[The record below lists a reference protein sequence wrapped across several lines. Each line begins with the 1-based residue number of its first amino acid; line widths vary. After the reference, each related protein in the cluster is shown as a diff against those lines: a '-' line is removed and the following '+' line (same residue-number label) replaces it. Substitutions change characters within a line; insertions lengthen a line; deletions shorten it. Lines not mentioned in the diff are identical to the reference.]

1 MSKLPN
7 LAPTLML
14 KLTPGTGI
22 TATVDIGEDTE
33 VTTDLMA
40 TMDTTERD
48 LLMMPLPL
56 VPTPMLQLTPG
67 TGITAMED
75 IGEDTEVTMAD
86 LMDMVTTE
94 RDLLMRVPPPNLAP
108 TPILQLTRGTVTT
121 GMVTTGLT
129 VMVTTALAT
138 EAITGDKKWTSR
150 TTSDLSLP
158 ADSSVKRQ
166 FLQNN
171 FLFTLLK
178 NSFVLCIRVPG
189 TVFNYLQS
197 RNNKNPK

>member
-1 MSKLPN
+1 MGAPTLMPKLTRGTVTTATATGLTDMATMADLMDITTERDLLMMLPLPN
-7 LAPTLML
+7 LAPTLMP
-14 KLTPGTGI
+14 KLTPGT
-22 TATVDIGEDTE
+22 AT
-33 VTTDLMA
+33 
-40 TMDTTERD
+40 
-48 LLMMPLPL
+48 
-56 VPTPMLQLTPG
+56 
-67 TGITAMED
+67 TGITT
-75 IGEDTEVTMAD
+75 GLT
-86 LMDMVTTE
+86 DMVTTVTDTIME

-108 TPILQLTRGTVTT
+108 TLMPKLTPGTVTT
-121 GMVTTGLT
+121 ATGHT
-129 VMVTTALAT
+129 VMV
-138 EAITGDKKWTSR
+138 TGDKKWTSR

>member
-1 MSKLPN
+1 
-7 LAPTLML
+7 
-14 KLTPGTGI
+14 
-22 TATVDIGEDTE
+22 
-33 VTTDLMA
+33 
-40 TMDTTERD
+40 
-48 LLMMPLPL
+48 
-56 VPTPMLQLTPG
+56 
-67 TGITAMED
+67 
-75 IGEDTEVTMAD
+75 MAD

-94 RDLLMRVPPPNLAP
+94 RDLLMRPPLPNLAP
-108 TPILQLTRGTVTT
+108 TLMPRLTPGTVTTGTVTGLTAMATMGDTMAIDMVTTERDLLMRPPLLNLAPTLMPRLTRGTVTT
-121 GMVTTGLT
+121 AHTVMPTGLT
-129 VMVTTALAT
+129 DMVTTALAT

-197 RNNKNPK
+197 RKK

>member
-1 MSKLPN
+1 
-7 LAPTLML
+7 
-14 KLTPGTGI
+14 
-22 TATVDIGEDTE
+22 
-33 VTTDLMA
+33 MA

-67 TGITAMED
+67 TVIMAM
-75 IGEDTEVTMAD
+75 EDTEVTMVATMAD

-94 RDLLMRVPPPNLAP
+94 RDLLMMLPPPNLAP

-121 GMVTTGLT
+121 GMVTT
-129 VMVTTALAT
+129 ALAI

-189 TVFNYLQS
+189 TVFNYL
-197 RNNKNPK
+197 

>member
-1 MSKLPN
+1 
-7 LAPTLML
+7 ML

-67 TGITAMED
+67 TVIMAM
-75 IGEDTEVTMAD
+75 EDTEVTMVATMAD

-94 RDLLMRVPPPNLAP
+94 RDLLMRLPPPNLAP
-108 TPILQLTRGTVTT
+108 TLMPILQLTPGTVTT

-129 VMVTTALAT
+129 VMVTTGT
-138 EAITGDKKWTSR
+138 DHTGDKSG
-150 TTSDLSLP
+150 P
-158 ADSSVKRQ
+158 Q
-166 FLQNN
+166 EQ
-171 FLFTLLK
+171 
-178 NSFVLCIRVPG
+178 
-189 TVFNYLQS
+189 
-197 RNNKNPK
+197 